1 MDIELFARSQLTH
14 ISNFLFSSLS
24 WHPSTFHNDS
34 FKTTSRALSIMSS
47 PIALRIS
54 QLKPIVRSFPRSPLS
69 EPTQISEAWVSIL
82 DRTLASDAAAST
94 SSQANSS
101 QATLAALRE
110 AGQQQRLVQ
119 FKASVERLKAG
130 NAMRDV
136 CLMSFIMTAMLI
148 CVCIHS
154 IPSLNPFLPLPMTN
168 CFTLERETPFT
179 TQNRVFEDRGGRFSS
194 M

>member
-1 MDIELFARSQLTH
+1 M
-14 ISNFLFSSLS
+14 
-24 WHPSTFHNDS
+24 
-34 FKTTSRALSIMSS
+34 
-47 PIALRIS
+47 ALRIS

-82 DRTLASDAAAST
+82 DRTLASDAASI

-119 FKASVERLKAG
+119 FKTSVERLKAG

-136 CLMSFIMTAMLI
+136 CLVSFIMTTMLI
-148 CVCIHS
+148 VCVYVVS
-154 IPSLNPFLPLPMTN
+154 PL
-168 CFTLERETPFT
+168 
-179 TQNRVFEDRGGRFSS
+179 
-194 M
+194 

>member
-1 MDIELFARSQLTH
+1 MIVRSSRTSQ
-14 ISNFLFSSLS
+14 ISCFHLC
-24 WHPSTFHNDS
+24 PRTFHNNS
-34 FKTTSRALSIMSS
+34 FKITSRALSIMSS

-82 DRTLASDAAAST
+82 DRTLASDAASI

-110 AGQQQRLVQ
+110 AGRQQRLVQ
-119 FKASVERLKAG
+119 FKTSVERLKAG

-136 CLMSFIMTAMLI
+136 CLVSFIMTTMLI
-148 CVCIHS
+148 VCVYVVS
-154 IPSLNPFLPLPMTN
+154 PL
-168 CFTLERETPFT
+168 
-179 TQNRVFEDRGGRFSS
+179 
-194 M
+194 

>member
-1 MDIELFARSQLTH
+1 
-14 ISNFLFSSLS
+14 
-24 WHPSTFHNDS
+24 
-34 FKTTSRALSIMSS
+34 MSS

-82 DRTLASDAAAST
+82 DRTLASDAASI

-119 FKASVERLKAG
+119 FKTSVERLKAG
-130 NAMRDV
+130 NAMRDYP
-136 CLMSFIMTAMLI
+136 LSKSLLTPPNDELFYTRARNA
-148 CVCIHS
+148 IHNAEQG
-154 IPSLNPFLPLPMTN
+154 IRRPWWK
-168 CFTLERETPFT
+168 
-179 TQNRVFEDRGGRFSS
+179 VFFNVKGAE
-194 M
+194 

>member
-1 MDIELFARSQLTH
+1 
-14 ISNFLFSSLS
+14 
-24 WHPSTFHNDS
+24 
-34 FKTTSRALSIMSS
+34 MSS

-82 DRTLASDAAAST
+82 DRTLASNAAST

-136 CLMSFIMTAMLI
+136 CLVSFIMTAMLI
-148 CVCIHS
+148 CVCIRS
-154 IPSLNPFLPLPMTN
+154 IPSLNHFLPLPMMN
-168 CFTLERETPFT
+168 CFTHERETPFT